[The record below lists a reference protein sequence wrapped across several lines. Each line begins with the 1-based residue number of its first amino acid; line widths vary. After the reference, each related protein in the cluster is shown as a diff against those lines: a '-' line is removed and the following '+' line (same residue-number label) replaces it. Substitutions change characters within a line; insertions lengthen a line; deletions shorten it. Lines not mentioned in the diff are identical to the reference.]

1 MGGSY
6 VGIWQC
12 GWLLRVGVA
21 GATCSTGSNVDFNS
35 GNVDLPRILPFLGR
49 TQLQVLSVVVS
60 FLLLAGHLVM
70 AVFVKERVLLKDSS
84 TVGCVV
90 FFAF

>member
-21 GATCSTGSNVDFNS
+21 GATCTTGSNVDFNS

-70 AVFVKERVLLKDSS
+70 AVFVKERVLSKDSS

-90 FFAF
+90 FLAF